1 MLLHKKCLWLL
12 LLLLYIENFFTHE
25 HFQLGT
31 GVPDFQKLRRRY
43 QVKFTVDQQGLTDG
57 VNWVSRSLST
67 RPIKTELLGI
77 VIDATGDEVFLSG
90 SDLETSSKAHFAAD
104 IVTKGKVLVPGKLL
118 AEICRS
124 LPNKPITIALDGTRV
139 LVTSGA
145 AKFTLPTL
153 SIDEY
158 PNLPELPEGTGTVAS
173 DTFAQAVAQVAV
185 AAGRDDSLPT
195 LTGVHVEINEDSV
208 TLAAT
213 DRYRLAVR
221 EFTWQPSQP
230 GVSTT
235 ALLRGRTIAEAAKS
249 LISAKN
255 VSLSIAP
262 AVNNDRLAGFAG
274 AGKTMTSRM
283 LDGTFPPY
291 RHLLDQNIIS
301 TAIVEVAPFLDSV
314 RRVAL
319 VTDKTVPLRLEF
331 NGTTVS
337 LEAGAGEEAQATEA
351 IDILLNG
358 EPISIAFNPT
368 FLTDG
373 LQAVGT
379 PFVQISFTGSN
390 KPAIL
395 MGKNEATGNVVENYR
410 YLLMPMRYAS

>member
-1 MLLHKKCLWLL
+1 M
-12 LLLLYIENFFTHE
+12 
-25 HFQLGT
+25 
-31 GVPDFQKLRRRY
+31 
-43 QVKFTVDQQGLTDG
+43 KFTVDQQGLTDG

-90 SDLETSSKAHFAAD
+90 SDLETSSKAHFTAD

-139 LVTSGA
+139 LVTSGS

-158 PNLPELPEGTGTVAS
+158 PHLPELPEGTGVVAS

-195 LTGVHVEINEDSV
+195 LTGVHVEITEDSV

-249 LISAKN
+249 LIGAKN

-262 AVNNDRLAGFAG
+262 AVNSDRLAGFAG

-301 TAIVEVAPFLDSV
+301 TAVVEVAPFLDSV

-351 IDILLNG
+351 IDILLTG
-358 EPISIAFNPT
+358 EPISIAFNPV
-368 FLTDG
+368 FLADG
-373 LQAVGT
+373 LTAVGT
-379 PFVQISFTGSN
+379 KYVQISFTGPN

-395 MGKNEATGNVVENYR
+395 MGKSDKDGALVENYR